1 MKYIVIPLLKGKYIS
16 EIEPFKTKGLDTDSI
31 YIKEITGCGI
41 TQYAI
46 RDFKE
51 NLIEILPNVPVIEGK
66 QAEHNKKFPDK
77 KILGVYKGVD
87 VDDILE
93 YLASDVEYKK
103 ILTTPEGFIY
113 KVLKAFDNLN
123 DLYNNFFLLYDECE
137 RIITDVDYRGDI
149 AAPIDD
155 FFKFKRKAM
164 VSATVLPFSDERFK
178 NFKYYKIE
186 PQYNYSKPC
195 KVIATNSVV
204 TSLDKYLK
212 KLKSDH
218 VCVFF
223 NSIIGIYSVI
233 QALNIES
240 NSKVFCA
247 QESVAKLLVKGYKN
261 ASSNFNVK
269 DLVKYNFFSSRY
281 FSALDMKVKYKP
293 DIVMLTDVVFAE
305 HSMLD
310 PHTECIQIAGR
321 FRNGINSL
329 THITNFNNELES
341 MSHDDSQTYLK
352 GCFVIYEGFKQSYD
366 REKNKGGRDMLKK
379 AIDNSPAAA
388 FFVNNKVNTF
398 MVDNFINEERVKGYY
413 QEFEQLKAAYKNKKR
428 YFKSKFKTDEC
439 ALSDQSLFKL
449 SQRQSKKEKAMI
461 VYGLFESWRSRV
473 NKFVFPPDEL
483 KNTLIS
489 NYPVVWQAH
498 LYLDKGIVYETDFVT
513 SKLISAIE
521 KAKRID
527 KLRFLAIKVYEI
539 LMITPVMKKPI
550 LKINYKKYTTMK
562 GLLHEW
568 APAQ

>member
-1 MKYIVIPLLKGKYIS
+1 
-16 EIEPFKTKGLDTDSI
+16 
-31 YIKEITGCGI
+31 
-41 TQYAI
+41 
-46 RDFKE
+46 
-51 NLIEILPNVPVIEGK
+51 
-66 QAEHNKKFPDK
+66 
-77 KILGVYKGVD
+77 
-87 VDDILE
+87 
-93 YLASDVEYKK
+93 
-103 ILTTPEGFIY
+103 
-113 KVLKAFDNLN
+113 
-123 DLYNNFFLLYDECE
+123 
-137 RIITDVDYRGDI
+137 
-149 AAPIDD
+149 
-155 FFKFKRKAM
+155 
-164 VSATVLPFSDERFK
+164 
-178 NFKYYKIE
+178 
-186 PQYNYSKPC
+186 
-195 KVIATNSVV
+195 
-204 TSLDKYLK
+204 
-212 KLKSDH
+212 
-218 VCVFF
+218 
-223 NSIIGIYSVI
+223 
-233 QALNIES
+233 
-240 NSKVFCA
+240 
-247 QESVAKLLVKGYKN
+247 
-261 ASSNFNVK
+261 
-269 DLVKYNFFSSRY
+269 
-281 FSALDMKVKYKP
+281 
-293 DIVMLTDVVFAE
+293 
-305 HSMLD
+305 
-310 PHTECIQIAGR
+310 
-321 FRNGINSL
+321 
-329 THITNFNNELES
+329 
-341 MSHDDSQTYLK
+341 
-352 GCFVIYEGFKQSYD
+352 
-366 REKNKGGRDMLKK
+366 MLKK